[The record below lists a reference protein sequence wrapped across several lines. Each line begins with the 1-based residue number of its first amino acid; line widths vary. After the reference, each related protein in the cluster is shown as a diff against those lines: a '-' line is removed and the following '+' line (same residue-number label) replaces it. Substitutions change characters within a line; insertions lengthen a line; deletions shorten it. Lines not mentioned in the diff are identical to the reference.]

1 MAWTTCERG
10 HRHWGRRGAAGLLVA
25 RSREVLLQLRAGW
38 VHRGGTWA
46 LPGGARE
53 RGEDAVAAALR
64 EAHEE
69 LGLAVDAVD
78 VRGTSL
84 ASCGGWT
91 YETVL
96 AVPRGPLAVHANE
109 ESDEHRWVPLDDVAA
124 LPLHPAFRQA
134 WEREDSGLQ
143 AFVAST

>member
-1 MAWTTCERG
+1 MSWTTCTHG

-25 RSREVLLQLRAGW
+25 CSREVLLQLRAGW

-69 LGLAVDAVD
+69 LGLPDGAVE
-78 VRGTSL
+78 VRGTSV
-84 ASCGGWT
+84 ATCGGWS

-96 AVPRGPLAVHANE
+96 AVPRRPLVIQSNE
-109 ESDEHRWVPLDDVAA
+109 EAEEHRWVPLDEVDL
-124 LPLHPAFRQA
+124 LPLHPAFRTA
-134 WEREDSGLQ
+134 WSGEDSALRS
-143 AFVAST
+143 FVAGS